1 MQFGVPWNG
10 GPLPPVTS
18 KLYVPIA
25 DELAERLGKKEGETP
40 QGEVWDV
47 VLPTTLVKLRGDDKL
62 PTWHKEGDKWV
73 ADV

>member
-47 VLPTTLVKLRGDDKL
+47 VLPTTLVS
-62 PTWHKEGDKWV
+62 
-73 ADV
+73 